1 MKRFKTDI
9 LIRNNR
15 LALMQQDGLH
25 VDYEIL
31 SDVDYILELKRK
43 IVEEA
48 NEVLS
53 AQTPDELK
61 SELVDVLEVVDHLME
76 INRFDPAELTR
87 LKAQKQQKIGKFDQ
101 KIKTHFV
108 EMPDNH
114 NDVDYYLSKP
124 EKYPE
129 IK

>member
-1 MKRFKTDI
+1 MRRFKTDI

-31 SDVDYILELKRK
+31 SDTDYILELKRK
-43 IVEEA
+43 MVEEA

-53 AQTPDELK
+53 AHTADELK

-76 INRFDPAELTR
+76 INRFDRAELNQ
-87 LKAQKQQKIGKFDQ
+87 LKVQKQQKIGKFDN

-114 NDVDYYLSKP
+114 KDIAYYTSKP